1 MFRFFRRCY
10 RLLVRTK
17 TARIEEVTDLESSM
31 DGGNSTARPDGGRS
45 VHDTAIDATIDGGD
59 TGDKDNATTDDDDCN
74 GDTDSGESSEDEEP
88 VPRRFSKRRLPRR
101 LGDVLSQTRADLE
114 ALLEDDD
121 TDLPDDV
128 ENLDQVVD
136 WMDEQGLLVAALK
149 WIKDVKNRAAALEG
163 EDHHG
168 W

>member
-17 TARIEEVTDLESSM
+17 TARIEVTDLESSM
-31 DGGNSTARPDGGRS
+31 DGGN
-45 VHDTAIDATIDGGD
+45 
-59 TGDKDNATTDDDDCN
+59 KDNATTDDDDCN

-88 VPRRFSKRRLPRR
+88 VPRRFSKHRLPRR

-128 ENLDQVVD
+128 EDLDQVVD

-149 WIKDVKNRAAALEG
+149 WLKDVKNRAAALEG